1 MAPSGSTLHRMQND
15 HMATMQDDLKNEIA
29 GLRVELERLNGQR
42 FIRVQN
48 SLRLML
54 WHQFLRGLA
63 TGLGTVVGATILVSV
78 FAYFLSQIDFIPIV
92 GEWAAQIAE
101 RIGEAGGQGASAAQ

>member
-1 MAPSGSTLHRMQND
+1 MQKESGD
-15 HMATMQDDLKNEIA
+15 TMQDDLKDEIA
-29 GLRVELERLNGQR
+29 GLRVELERLNGHR

-48 SLRLML
+48 SLRRML

-78 FAYFLSQIDFIPIV
+78 FAYFLSQIDFLPIV

-101 RIGEAGGQGASAAQ
+101 RIGEAGGQGSGTGQ